1 MAENMNLL
9 ERFLRYCTN
18 SGKRPSTIHLWEYI
32 IRRIR
37 GWVKEKYGIDIFDEE
52 QAEKCT
58 PAIIDD
64 WFNTT
69 MLNFA
74 PDTKHNNVLAIQ
86 KYFEYLV
93 KYNLI
98 PENKNP
104 TKILPSAKRQTVF
117 HDTSIDNGRVYTEE
131 DIKKMM
137 TVDYPHHTYTDDL
150 RFKAAVSLLLET
162 GLRAFELCEITVGD
176 IRHCKNNTIR
186 VERKGGKYNGVLIGD
201 AAWPYIKAYYN
212 ECRKNADD
220 NEPFFLTRKKTRYTP
235 NTLWQFIAP
244 RQQYAGVKTGLHN
257 FRHTATSY
265 VAKAGDMAIARDFA
279 GHSNVIMTNRY
290 THTSIED
297 RLKAVNS
304 TDMSKLLKNIAEGKV
319 EKEEPQPK
327 PDLLELLEAAFKE
340 FEDDDDEDEN
350 EGNEENHEDDDDF
363 DLPDID
369 DDEEF
374 DI

>member
-9 ERFLRYCTN
+9 DRFLRYCTN
-18 SGKRPSTIHLWEYI
+18 SGKRPRTISNWRYYI
-32 IRRIR
+32 NRIQK
-37 GWVKEKYGIDIFDEE
+37 WVKENYGIDIFDEG
-52 QAEKCT
+52 QAAKCT

-69 MLNFA
+69 MINFA
-74 PDTKHNNVLAIQ
+74 PDTKHPYILAIQ

-104 TKILPSAKRQTVF
+104 TKILPKQKKPVVF
-117 HDTSIDNGRVYTEE
+117 NDTLEDSDRVYTEE
-131 DIKKMM
+131 DIKKLMAVRM
-137 TVDYPHHTYTDDL
+137 PHCSNADNL
-150 RFKAAVSLLLET
+150 RFRAVVSMFLET

-220 NEPFFLTRKKTRYTP
+220 NEAFFITRN
-235 NTLWQFIAP
+235 NTQYNPCSLWQFVAK
-244 RQQYAGVKTGLHN
+244 RQKYAGVKTGLHN

-279 GHSNVIMTNRY
+279 GHSNVVMTNRY

-304 TDMSKLLKNIAEGKV
+304 TDMSKLLENIAEGKV
-319 EKEEPQPK
+319 EKEEPQSK
-327 PDLLELLEAAFKE
+327 PDLLELLEAAFKD
-340 FEDDDDEDEN
+340 FEDEDDEEEN
-350 EGNEENHEDDDDF
+350 EDNEENSEDDDDF

-369 DDEEF
+369 DEEEF